1 MAKARIAWRPCLKLL
16 QYYYNLKLGTVNDSS
31 REALKNKNDQIG
43 RWEEEAAPMALN
55 KGTSAPNEQ
64 NSASASLHPTHRH
77 HSDKSVPSPVYSLQ
91 VKDDI
96 WKALY
101 P

>member
-1 MAKARIAWRPCLKLL
+1 MPKARIAWRPYLKLL

-31 REALKNKNDQIG
+31 RLSG
-43 RWEEEAAPMALN
+43 SFEEAAPRALN

-77 HSDKSVPSPVYSLQ
+77 HFDIPVPSLSYSLR
-91 VKDDI
+91 VKDVI